1 MKRILLYLLLF
12 LFSINSYSQ
21 KAEYRQKFTEG
32 NYLILE
38 GNYSLALKNF
48 LEAYRIDSTNS
59 NINYKI
65 GYCYLKNATER
76 SKAFYYLEKAV
87 VKTTLRYVDLEP
99 TEKDAPVNAYYYF
112 GQALHLNYQ
121 FDEAIANYE
130 KFKSYLRPTQKDLLA
145 DVDRQIQIA
154 NNAKSLVSAPINVI
168 IKNLGD
174 SINSPYS
181 DHTPVLSAD
190 ESTLIFTSRRQGST
204 GGDRA
209 DDGNFYEDIYISYRK
224 ADSTWT
230 APVSISPNVNTSTHE
245 ATVGLTADGQTLL
258 IYKDFN
264 GGDIYYSTLDGNNWT
279 FPQAMGSDI
288 NSPNWETS
296 ACLTPDG
303 GTLYF
308 VSDRKEGSMGG
319 KDIWKCIKLP
329 NGKWGK
335 AVNLGAPINTP
346 YDEESPFIHPSGNV
360 LFFSSN
366 GHQTMGG
373 YDVFFSTRDEGN
385 WEPPLNIGY
394 PINTTDDD
402 VFYVTSPDGKRGYY
416 ASASRAEGYGDKD
429 IYVISIPERKEQPL
443 VLIKGYIITASGEP
457 IPSDLEIVATN
468 NETGIVTGVYK
479 PLLRDGSFT
488 IIIPP
493 GSNYTLSYQQDG
505 QEFFNE
511 IMEVPA
517 DAAYQEINREIRL
530 KPVNFGQAISVNSTN
545 ANSNNNNNNA
555 TNIHSNVANQAV
567 YISVE
572 GRLLDNDGNPMSA
585 LKVNLIDANGNI
597 VKTTNTDELGWFV
610 FKELP
615 QNIDYIVALDE
626 EDTHFIGKKSYAE
639 FIDENGKVL
648 KTKNVGR
655 KYQLASNTKTSV
667 SFKNNAKAAALHKNN
682 AAIVNNNN
690 SNSNNNVSNTNNNT
704 THTNSNSTPH
714 EQLASVDKLNFK
726 MNFKY
731 NVTQI
736 DVNDLP
742 YVQYINNL
750 VELYNKNGAINI
762 TIMASSSQVPTRAY
776 KNNKELSVARSEKA
790 KEQLLESLKAKGV
803 DESKITFV
811 KVKAIVDG
819 PQYNIDYLVNRALY
833 EKYQFVKITAN

>member
-1 MKRILLYLLLF
+1 MKRITLLFLLLF
-12 LFSINSYSQ
+12 SFLNTYSQ

-32 NYLILE
+32 NYLVLE

-48 LEAYRIDSTNS
+48 LEAYRIDSTNA

-76 SKAFYYLEKAV
+76 NKAFYYLEKAV
-87 VKTTLRYVDLEP
+87 QKTTVRYLDVEP
-99 TEKDAPVNAYYYF
+99 TEKNAPINAYYYF
-112 GQALHLNYQ
+112 GLALHLNYQ

-130 KFKSYLRPTQKDLLA
+130 KFKSYLRPSQKELIA

-154 NNAKSLVSAPINVI
+154 NNAKALVTAPINVI

-190 ESTLIFTSRRQGST
+190 ENTLIFTSRRLGST

-209 DDGNFYEDIYISYRK
+209 DDGSFYEDIYIAYRK
-224 ADSTWT
+224 SDSTWT
-230 APVSISPNVNTSTHE
+230 TPVSISPNINTSTHE
-245 ATVGLTADGQTLL
+245 ATVGLTADAQTLL
-258 IYKDFN
+258 IYKDSN
-264 GGDIYYSTLDGNNWT
+264 GGDIYFSTLDGNNWT

-288 NSPNWETS
+288 NSPSWETS

-308 VSDRKEGSMGG
+308 VSDRKEGSLGG

-335 AVNLGAPINTP
+335 AVNLGPPINTP

-385 WEPPLNIGY
+385 WEQPLNIGY

-429 IYVISIPERKEQPL
+429 IYMISIPERKEQPL
-443 VLIKGYIITASGEP
+443 VLIKGYIITANGEP

-530 KPVNFGQAISVNSTN
+530 KPVSFGQAVSVNSTN
-545 ANSNNNNNNA
+545 ATSQNNNNNSNLTGTHNA
-555 TNIHSNVANQAV
+555 TSQVT

-572 GRLLDNDGNPMSA
+572 GRLLDNDGNPLNA
-585 LKVNLIDANGNI
+585 LKVNLLDANGNI
-597 VKTTNTDELGWFV
+597 VRTTNTDELGWFI

-615 QNIDYIVALDE
+615 QNVDYIVALDE
-626 EDTHFIGKKSYAE
+626 EDTHFIGKKSFAE
-639 FIDENGKVL
+639 FKDENGKIL
-648 KTKNVGR
+648 KTKAVGR
-655 KYQLASNTKTSV
+655 KYQLAANTKTSV
-667 SFKNNAKAAALHKNN
+667 SFKNSDKAIALNKNN
-682 AAIVNNNN
+682 T
-690 SNSNNNVSNTNNNT
+690 TNNNITNTNSNTTNNNTHT
-704 THTNSNSTPH
+704 THTNSNSASH

-736 DVNDLP
+736 DVNDSP
-742 YVQYINNL
+742 YMEYINNL
-750 VELYNKNGAINI
+750 VELYNKNGLINI
-762 TIMASSSQVPTRAY
+762 NILASSSQVPTRAY
-776 KNNKELSVARSEKA
+776 KNNKELSIARADKA
-790 KEQLLESLKAKGV
+790 KEQLIEALKAKGI
-803 DESKITFV
+803 DESKVTFV

-819 PQYNIDYLVNRALY
+819 PQYNIDYLVNRELY
-833 EKYQFVKITAN
+833 EKYQFVKITAY